1 MPDLTAMDA
10 CDFLSPR
17 NVLDLAVLGVAS
29 ERARTAA
36 EVISVVK
43 RVGGARFQPTTDVI
57 AGRIAA
63 LAEAGLLTSTP
74 EAAPACAAGE
84 IRWRPSASGRAHVQ
98 RLLMTE
104 SDSPADALAAVCAC
118 LKICFLEMLEP
129 DARDAV
135 IVDLMAAHRRALH
148 QAQAALTGCPCR
160 CAFVQRYLARD
171 VERWES
177 ELIWLEALA
186 GEVETA
192 RPWRL

>member
-1 MPDLTAMDA
+1 MPDATAMDA

-43 RVGGARFQPTTDVI
+43 RVSGARFQPTADVI

-74 EAAPACAAGE
+74 DAAPSRASGE
-84 IRWRPSASGRAHVQ
+84 IRWLPSASGRARVQ
-98 RLLMTE
+98 RLLMTQ

-148 QAQAALTGCPCR
+148 QAQAALAGCPCR

-171 VERWES
+171 VERWQS

-192 RPWRL
+192 RPWHL